1 MKFSIKLTNQL
12 HFHANSTLFYQFL
25 SFIRRYLDYGI
36 IYDQLFKKLQLQRL
50 ELIQHNAALALAGAI
65 TGSSEVELYQ
75 NIGLK
80 SLYHIL

>member
-1 MKFSIKLTNQL
+1 MKFSTKLTNQL

-65 TGSSEVELYQ
+65 TGSSKVELYQ

-80 SLYHIL
+80 SLYHRL